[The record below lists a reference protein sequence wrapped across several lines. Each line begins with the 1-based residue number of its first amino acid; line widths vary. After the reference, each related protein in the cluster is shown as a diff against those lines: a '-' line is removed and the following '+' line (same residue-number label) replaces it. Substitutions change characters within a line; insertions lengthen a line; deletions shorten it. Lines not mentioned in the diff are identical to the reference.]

1 MASLNIDSIL
11 AKVDDWK
18 DSDKGKKRMKKTLD
32 GYVRNNVGKTQAG
45 SPVLTRKAINDY
57 GNKLIQAIQNTALS
71 CDLPDSVAAHFS
83 SLKRGKTTILPDGS
97 YAMEISFTDDLTRES
112 LEPARYG
119 GARNIIAI
127 FNNGYPADA
136 GRSVAISNVY
146 GWWHSEYIHALGSR
160 PGLHFM
166 QSAVDD
172 FNQTYGSQFGIHAT
186 VGEIYSE

>member
-1 MASLNIDSIL
+1 MATINVDAIL
-11 AKVDDWK
+11 GKVDDWK
-18 DSDKGKKRMKKTLD
+18 TSDKGQKRMKQTIDKYART
-32 GYVRNNVGKTQAG
+32 NAAKTQAG
-45 SPVLTRKAINDY
+45 SPVLTRKAMADY
-57 GNKLIQAIQNTALS
+57 GDKLIQTIRNTALS
-71 CDLPDSVAAHFS
+71 YDLPPSVAAHFS
-83 SLKRGKTTILPDGS
+83 SLKRGKTTVLPDGS
-97 YAMEISFTDDLTRES
+97 YVMEISFTDDLTRES
-112 LEPARYG
+112 LEPARYD
-119 GARNIIAI
+119 GARNIVAI

-166 QSAVDD
+166 QTAVDD

>member
-1 MASLNIDSIL
+1 MAGINIDSIL
-11 AKVDDWK
+11 GKVDDWK
-18 DSDKGKKRMKKTLD
+18 TSPKGQKRMKSTIDK
-32 GYVRNNVGKTQAG
+32 YVRTNVSKTQAG
-45 SPVLTRKAINDY
+45 SPVLTRKAMADY
-57 GNKLIQAIQNTALS
+57 GDKLIQAIQNTALS
-71 CDLPDSVAAHFS
+71 CDLPASVAAHFS

>member
-1 MASLNIDSIL
+1 MANINLGSVL
-11 AKVDDWK
+11 AKVDDWEE
-18 DSDKGKKRMKKTLD
+18 SDKGRKRMKKTLD
-32 GYVRNNVGKTQAG
+32 NYVRNNVGKTQAG
-45 SPVLTRKAINDY
+45 SPVLTRKAMIDY

-97 YAMEISFTDDLTRES
+97 YVMEISFTDDLTRES
-112 LEPARYG
+112 LEPQRYCG
-119 GARNIIAI
+119 VRNIVAI

-136 GRSVAISNVY
+136 GRSEAISNVY
-146 GWWHSEYIHALGSR
+146 GWWHGNYIHALGAR
-160 PGLHFM
+160 QGLHFM
-166 QSAVDD
+166 QTAVDY

>member
-1 MASLNIDSIL
+1 MASLNLDSIL

-57 GNKLIQAIQNTALS
+57 GDKLIQAIQNTALS
-71 CDLPDSVAAHFS
+71 CDLPQSVAAHFS

-97 YAMEISFTDDLTRES
+97 YVMEISFTDDLTRES

-119 GARNIIAI
+119 GARNIVAI
-127 FNNGYPADA
+127 FNNGYPTDA

-166 QSAVDD
+166 QTAVDD

>member
-1 MASLNIDSIL
+1 MASLNLDSIL

-32 GYVRNNVGKTQAG
+32 TYVRNNVGKTQAG

-57 GNKLIQAIQNTALS
+57 GNKLIQAIQKTALS

-97 YAMEISFTDDLTRES
+97 YVMEISFTDDLTRES
-112 LEPARYG
+112 LEPQRYG
-119 GARNIIAI
+119 GVRNIVAI

-136 GRSVAISNVY
+136 GRSEAISNVY
-146 GWWHSEYIHALGSR
+146 GWWHSEYIHALGAR
-160 PGLHFM
+160 HGLHFM
-166 QSAVDD
+166 QTAVED

>member
-1 MASLNIDSIL
+1 MASINIDAIL
-11 AKVDDWK
+11 GKVDDWK
-18 DSDKGKKRMKKTLD
+18 TSDKGKKRMKSTIDKYART
-32 GYVRNNVGKTQAG
+32 NVGKTQAG
-45 SPVLTRKAINDY
+45 SPVLTRKAMADY
-57 GNKLIQAIQNTALS
+57 GDKLIQAIQNTALS
-71 CDLPDSVAAHFS
+71 CDLPQSVAAHFS

-97 YAMEISFTDDLTRES
+97 YVMEISFTDDLTRES

-119 GARNIIAI
+119 GARNIVAI

-146 GWWHSEYIHALGSR
+146 GWWHSEYIHALGYR

-166 QSAVDD
+166 QTAVDD

>member
-1 MASLNIDSIL
+1 MASLNLDFIL

-18 DSDKGKKRMKKTLD
+18 ESDKGRKRMKKTLD
-32 GYVRNNVGKTQAG
+32 NYVRNNVGKTQAG
-45 SPVLTRKAINDY
+45 SPVLTRKAMIDY
-57 GNKLIQAIQNTALS
+57 GNKLIQTIQNTALS

>member
-1 MASLNIDSIL
+1 MASLNLDSIL
-11 AKVDDWK
+11 AKVDYWK
-18 DSDKGKKRMKKTLD
+18 ESDKGRKRMKKTLD
-32 GYVRNNVGKTQAG
+32 NYVRNNVGKTQAG

-83 SLKRGKTTILPDGS
+83 SLKRGRTTILPDGS
-97 YAMEISFTDDLTRES
+97 YVMEISFTDDLTRES
-112 LEPARYG
+112 LEPQRYG
-119 GARNIIAI
+119 GVRNIVAI

-136 GRSVAISNVY
+136 GRSEAISNVY
-146 GWWHSEYIHALGSR
+146 GWWHGNYIHALGAR
-160 PGLHFM
+160 QGLHFM
-166 QSAVDD
+166 QTAVED

>member
-1 MASLNIDSIL
+1 MASINLGSVL
-11 AKVDDWK
+11 AKVDDWEE
-18 DSDKGKKRMKKTLD
+18 SDKGRKRMKKTLD
-32 GYVRNNVGKTQAG
+32 NYVRNNVGKTQAG
-45 SPVLTRKAINDY
+45 SPVLTRKAMIDY

-97 YAMEISFTDDLTRES
+97 YVMEISFTDDITRES
-112 LEPARYG
+112 LEPQRYG
-119 GARNIIAI
+119 GVRNIVAI

-136 GRSVAISNVY
+136 GRSEAISNVY
-146 GWWHSEYIHALGSR
+146 GWWHGNYIHALGAR
-160 PGLHFM
+160 QGLHFM
-166 QSAVDD
+166 QTAVDD

>member
-1 MASLNIDSIL
+1 MASINLGSIL

-18 DSDKGKKRMKKTLD
+18 ESDKGRKRMKKTLD
-32 GYVRNNVGKTQAG
+32 NYVRNNVGKTQAG
-45 SPVLTRKAINDY
+45 SPVLTRKAMIDY

-83 SLKRGKTTILPDGS
+83 SLKRGKTIILPDGS
-97 YAMEISFTDDLTRES
+97 YVMEISFTDDLTRES
-112 LEPARYG
+112 LEPQRYG
-119 GARNIIAI
+119 GVRNIVAI

-136 GRSVAISNVY
+136 GRSEAISNVY
-146 GWWHSEYIHALGSR
+146 GWWHGNYIHALGAR
-160 PGLHFM
+160 QGLHFM
-166 QSAVDD
+166 QTAVDD